1 MKFTRLEIEGLVL
14 IEPRI
19 FVDIRGYFFESY
31 NQLQFEQNGIPT
43 KFVQDNQSVS
53 KKSVIR
59 GLHFQ
64 IAPCQQGK
72 LVSVIKG
79 KVLDVVVDIRKDSP
93 TFGKQVNVELDDISK
108 RILWIPPGF
117 AHGFAVHQDDT
128 IFFYKCTNFY
138 DKSSEKGIRFNDSTL
153 KINWGVG
160 DPIVSDKDL
169 QLMSLE
175 EYEKEITRIG
185 N

>member
-1 MKFTRLEIEGLVL
+1 MKFTRLEIEGLVI
-14 IEPRI
+14 IEPGI
-19 FVDIRGYFFESY
+19 IVDLRGCFFESY
-31 NQLQFEQNGIPT
+31 NQLQFEQNGIHT
-43 KFVQDNQSVS
+43 KFVQDNQSLS
-53 KKSVIR
+53 KKNVIR

-64 IAPCQQGK
+64 VAPYEQGK

-79 KVLDVVVDIRKDSP
+79 KVLDVVVDIRKNSS
-93 TFGKQVNVELDDISK
+93 TFGKQVSVELDDINK

-153 KINWGVG
+153 KINWGVRS
-160 DPIVSDKDL
+160 PIVSDKDL
-169 QLMSLE
+169 RLMNFE
-175 EYEKEITRIG
+175 EYEKEIKGIG